1 LHSFL
6 GIRILPHFDTFFL
19 VQIDKQGVIKKDVF
33 FQLLELNGVRLSNEE
48 QNKVAQKAR
57 GRGGQDEIKYKEG
70 L

>member
-1 LHSFL
+1 L
-6 GIRILPHFDTFFL
+6 GIRILPHFDTFFF

>member
-1 LHSFL
+1 LT
-6 GIRILPHFDTFFL
+6 HFFFD
-19 VQIDKQGVIKKDVF
+19 QIDKQGVIKKDVF

>member
-1 LHSFL
+1 L
-6 GIRILPHFDTFFL
+6 GIRILPHFDTFFF
-19 VQIDKQGVIKKDVF
+19 VQIDKQGVINKDVF